1 MYSDAVW
8 SGSIRISEV
17 LLYKLLRFS
26 LIKHVPRTLL
36 TNLIS
41 AASLSAKVYTLEIY
55 LHSRGQVPFAQYSVQ
70 IACPFP
76 PTYQYAAVLWLHCLH
91 YQHVAI
97 ALITISGL
105 CKSQK
110 SDCFACVQRNK
121 RRLLCKRNKNFNL
134 ASTVITMTII
144 TQCAMHIYESLFE
157 HTCTYAYIV

>member
-55 LHSRGQVPFAQYSVQ
+55 LHSRGQVPFA
-70 IACPFP
+70 
-76 PTYQYAAVLWLHCLH
+76 
-91 YQHVAI
+91 
-97 ALITISGL
+97 
-105 CKSQK
+105 
-110 SDCFACVQRNK
+110 
-121 RRLLCKRNKNFNL
+121 
-134 ASTVITMTII
+134 
-144 TQCAMHIYESLFE
+144 
-157 HTCTYAYIV
+157 